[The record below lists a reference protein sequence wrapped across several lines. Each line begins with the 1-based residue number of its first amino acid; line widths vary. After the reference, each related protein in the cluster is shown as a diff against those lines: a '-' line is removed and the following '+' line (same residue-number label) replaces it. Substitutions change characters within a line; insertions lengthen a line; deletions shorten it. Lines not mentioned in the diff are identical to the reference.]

1 MSADADPT
9 RIPRRAVAVVL
20 AAFILGAP
28 GLRMI
33 GRYDTHLF
41 PAWVMYHGNGR
52 DLCTVDFHT
61 DDQRSV
67 DRLAVLGSPVGIFA
81 PRHQKRLTKE
91 KDIRAQGAVL
101 CQKLKAKEVTV
112 DALCGTRAWTMD
124 RIIPATDNLCR
135 KGR

>member
-1 MSADADPT
+1 MLPDGLHLLAGIADG
-9 RIPRRAVAVVL
+9 VAT
-20 AAFILGAP
+20 ITG
-28 GLRMI
+28 
-33 GRYDTHLF
+33 
-41 PAWVMYHGNGR
+41 
-52 DLCTVDFHT
+52 
-61 DDQRSV
+61 RSV